1 MYAAAGLG
9 ALAIY
14 VGLPKQ
20 GVPARRALFALLV
33 ALALGGLV
41 LLVVR
46 MLGESGGKAV
56 FGILAV
62 LSVGGAIRVVTHPR
76 PVYSALYFILV
87 ILSTAALVILV
98 GAEFLGI
105 ALVIVYAGAILVTYV
120 FVIMLAQESE
130 SASRFASVLDY
141 DRSAREPLLAS
152 AAGFLLTA
160 TIGTV
165 LVRRSES
172 PLARDLAENSGD
184 AASAGGENT
193 LELGRLLMIEYAV
206 SVEVAGLLLLVAMI
220 GAIAIARKRIPHAD
234 EGAAGPAPGEIGK
247 RVEPY

>member
-1 MYAAAGLG
+1 MYAAPGLG

-14 VGLPKQ
+14 AGLPKQ
-20 GVPARRALFALLV
+20 GAPGRRALASLLA
-33 ALALGGLV
+33 ALALGGVVVLV
-41 LLVVR
+41 LGL
-46 MLGESGGKAV
+46 LGDSGRPAV
-56 FGILAV
+56 FGILSA
-62 LSVGGAIRVVTHPR
+62 LAVGGAIRVVTHPR

-87 ILSTAALVILV
+87 ILSTAALVIHV

-120 FVIMLAQESE
+120 FVIMLAQQSE
-130 SASRFASVLDY
+130 SGARFASVLDY
-141 DRSAREPLLAS
+141 DRSAREPLWAS

-165 LVRRSES
+165 LVRGAQAPGTRELFERS
-172 PLARDLAENSGD
+172 AGG
-184 AASAGGENT
+184 AAAGGENT
-193 LELGRLLMIEYAV
+193 LKLGRLLMIEHAV
-206 SVEVAGLLLLVAMI
+206 SVEVAGVLLLVAMI

-234 EGAAGPAPGEIGK
+234 EGAAGPAPGEIGR